1 MRSTACWS
9 SIPPPWWK
17 AIGWQMLA
25 QSSRWA
31 PSSAIRTYQAIGIVR
46 GRKNGWLIR
55 IFMREA

>member
-1 MRSTACWS
+1 M
-9 SIPPPWWK
+9 PPPWWN
-17 AIGWQMLA
+17 AMGWQMLA

-31 PSSAIRTYQAIGIVR
+31 PRSAMRTYQSIGMVR